1 MTRGIFFSSALTI
14 SLFLTVEIT
23 FSQTVNQPEY
33 LNPQLPLDERV
44 RDLVGK
50 MTLEEEVSQMQNHAP
65 AIPRLGIPEYD
76 WWNEALHGVARAGIA
91 TVFPQAIG
99 LAATWDTDL
108 MLNVA
113 TAISEEARAKYH
125 EAIRMNQHGIYQGL
139 TFWSPN
145 INIFRDPRWGRGQ
158 ETYGEDPYLTGRLG
172 VSFVRGMQGE
182 DSRYFRTIAT
192 PKHFAVHSGPEQL
205 RHKFDVPV
213 DERDLRETYL
223 PAFEACVREGK
234 AFSVM
239 CAYNSYAGEPCCS
252 NDYLLTK
259 ILRKEWGFEGYVVSD
274 CGAISDI
281 YAGHRTV
288 ASMPE
293 ASAAAVRAGCDL
305 SCGNEYASLIDAV
318 AKGLIHKEEID
329 ESVRRL
335 FTARFRMG
343 MFDPPEMVPYTRIPY
358 SANNSKE
365 HQELA
370 LKAARES
377 IVLLKNER
385 NVLPLSKTLKRIA
398 VIGPNADDVEVLLG
412 NYNGTPSNP
421 ITPLKG
427 IRKKVG
433 PLTEVVFSKG
443 CSVAKGLWDEASPI
457 PARYFGTGL
466 KGEYYANMEL
476 AGKPAITRSD
486 ADVNFDWGPGSPD
499 PAVPADSFS
508 VRWTGKLTA
517 PKTGDYHV
525 GVTVNNGCRLWVDG
539 ALVVDDW
546 KDAGP
551 RTVVKALKLRAGRS
565 YAVRLE
571 FFEQVGDA
579 TARLVWVVP
588 GTNMLAEAIDDARH
602 ADAIVL
608 CLGLSPRLE
617 GEEMDVRVE
626 GFSGGDRVTLGLPG
640 SQEELLR
647 AIGALKKPT
656 VLVLLNGS
664 AVAVNWADTHIPAI
678 VETWYP
684 GEEAGDA
691 LADVLFGDYN
701 PGGRLPVTFY
711 RSVDQLPPFEDYRMA
726 GRTYRYS
733 KESPLYPFGH
743 GLSYTRFSYG
753 NLLLDKQQIR
763 SGDSLGVSVTVK
775 NTGSR
780 EGDEVV
786 QLYLTNEQASV
797 PVPLRSLQGFRRL
810 HLAAGESDTV
820 SFVLSPHQMSLI
832 NARLQRVVE
841 PGYFTVAVG
850 GKQPDL
856 RGTADARTTE
866 VVKARFEIIGPTVPV
881 Q

>member
-1 MTRGIFFSSALTI
+1 
-14 SLFLTVEIT
+14 
-23 FSQTVNQPEY
+23 
-33 LNPQLPLDERV
+33 
-44 RDLVGK
+44 
-50 MTLEEEVSQMQNHAP
+50 
-65 AIPRLGIPEYD
+65 
-76 WWNEALHGVARAGIA
+76 
-91 TVFPQAIG
+91 
-99 LAATWDTDL
+99 
-108 MLNVA
+108 
-113 TAISEEARAKYH
+113 
-125 EAIRMNQHGIYQGL
+125 
-139 TFWSPN
+139 
-145 INIFRDPRWGRGQ
+145 
-158 ETYGEDPYLTGRLG
+158 
-172 VSFVRGMQGE
+172 
-182 DSRYFRTIAT
+182 
-192 PKHFAVHSGPEQL
+192 
-205 RHKFDVPV
+205 
-213 DERDLRETYL
+213 
-223 PAFEACVREGK
+223 
-234 AFSVM
+234 
-239 CAYNSYAGEPCCS
+239 
-252 NDYLLTK
+252 
-259 ILRKEWGFEGYVVSD
+259 
-274 CGAISDI
+274 
-281 YAGHRTV
+281 
-288 ASMPE
+288 
-293 ASAAAVRAGCDL
+293 
-305 SCGNEYASLIDAV
+305 
-318 AKGLIHKEEID
+318 
-329 ESVRRL
+329 
-335 FTARFRMG
+335 
-343 MFDPPEMVPYTRIPY
+343 
-358 SANNSKE
+358 
-365 HQELA
+365 
-370 LKAARES
+370 
-377 IVLLKNER
+377 
-385 NVLPLSKTLKRIA
+385 
-398 VIGPNADDVEVLLG
+398 
-412 NYNGTPSNP
+412 
-421 ITPLKG
+421 
-427 IRKKVG
+427 
-433 PLTEVVFSKG
+433 
-443 CSVAKGLWDEASPI
+443 
-457 PARYFGTGL
+457 
-466 KGEYYANMEL
+466 
-476 AGKPAITRSD
+476 
-486 ADVNFDWGPGSPD
+486 
-499 PAVPADSFS
+499 
-508 VRWTGKLTA
+508 LTA
-517 PKTGDYHV
+517 PKTGDYHI

-565 YAVRLE
+565 YAIRLE

-588 GTNMLAEAIDDARH
+588 GTNMLAEAIDAARN

-753 NLLLDKQQIR
+753 NLLLDKKQIR
-763 SGDSLGVSVTVK
+763 SGDSLRVSVTVK

-797 PVPLRSLQGFRRL
+797 PVPVRSLQGFRRL

-832 NARLQRVVE
+832 NDRSQRVVE
-841 PGYFTVAVG
+841 PGHCTVAVG

-866 VVKARFEIIGPTVPV
+866 VVKARFEIVGPMVPV